1 MLSSIAITNWR
12 IEDTIG
18 GVQSLIDKGKSSQAN
33 EYVPNESSRSSDANA
48 NNNANKNVNKNVAN
62 AGVWSSSN
70 AKPLFN
76 SLAGFALE
84 VGDRLLINGEEVIFK
99 GWVDQS
105 QTAIEVKAIADNTS
119 EVRKIRAKEI
129 KSLARSQDI
138 ANKTP
143 SSTNQE
149 AYQSRDTK
157 VDSAANDDLANE
169 QRHSVSDNQNNGDP
183 KRSEETNPNNS
194 DNLED
199 TSQIEEFPE
208 IPKEPEYNAWEVWT
222 YLERQRVK
230 TLKLINTFHAEW
242 EANRF
247 VREAERSTPP
257 NLRVHYEIR
266 PVLLDEA
273 ELNGDYQ
280 NMENHHKSQDDP
292 SESEEEDYADAI
304 DVEVII

>member
-1 MLSSIAITNWR
+1 MLGSIAITNWR
-12 IEDTIG
+12 TEDRVG
-18 GVQSLIDKGKSSQAN
+18 GVQSLIDKGKSSQAH
-33 EYVPNESSRSSDANA
+33 ESVPNESSRSYETNG
-48 NNNANKNVNKNVAN
+48 NNNANKSVDN

-105 QTAIEVKAIADNTS
+105 QTAIEVKAIADNSS

-129 KSLARSQDI
+129 RSLARSQDI
-138 ANKTP
+138 ANNIP
-143 SSTNQE
+143 SSTKQE
-149 AYQSRDTK
+149 TSQSGDTK
-157 VDSAANDDLANE
+157 VDAAANTVVNE
-169 QRHSVSDNQNNGDP
+169 QAHTASENQNSGDRANLDE
-183 KRSEETNPNNS
+183 KSSNNS
-194 DNLED
+194 DLLEEPPH
-199 TSQIEEFPE
+199 IEESPE

-273 ELNGDYQ
+273 ELNGSYQ
-280 NMENHHKSQDDP
+280 NVENSHKSQDNP
-292 SESEEEDYADAI
+292 PEREEEDYADAI